1 MQVHPVAN
9 IFPRMAAAEFAELIA
24 DIAANGL
31 REPVWTHGGLLIDG
45 RHRWDAC
52 SQLGIACASREYDG
66 TDVRGFVV
74 SLNLRRRHLSESQ
87 RGMVAANLANLA
99 NGERATFANLQST
112 PPVTQAEAAG
122 MLNVSP
128 RTVAAAVKVRDEAPP
143 EVVEAVQR
151 GVISVSLAAEVADLP
166 VEDQEAVAAAP
177 VEQMREVARDAV
189 KRAHVANNSG
199 NNEWYTPPEYIDRAR
214 AVMGG
219 IDLDPAS
226 SEVAN
231 GTVRAAKFY
240 TAQDNGLAQEWAG
253 RVWMNPPYAQPLM
266 GEFAEAV
273 ASKYE
278 NREIDQ
284 ACVLVNNGT
293 ETQWFQRMLSAAD
306 AVCFPRSRVRFLDPE
321 GKPSG
326 APLQGQAVFYF
337 GDSPERFDRE
347 FSQLGRVLLPARDAY
362 FAASYDD

>member
-1 MQVHPVAN
+1 
-9 IFPRMAAAEFAELIA
+9 
-24 DIAANGL
+24 
-31 REPVWTHGGLLIDG
+31 
-45 RHRWDAC
+45 
-52 SQLGIACASREYDG
+52 
-66 TDVRGFVV
+66 
-74 SLNLRRRHLSESQ
+74 
-87 RGMVAANLANLA
+87 
-99 NGERATFANLQST
+99 
-112 PPVTQAEAAG
+112 
-122 MLNVSP
+122 
-128 RTVAAAVKVRDEAPP
+128 
-143 EVVEAVQR
+143 
-151 GVISVSLAAEVADLP
+151 
-166 VEDQEAVAAAP
+166 
-177 VEQMREVARDAV
+177 MREVARDAV